1 MLAKSYNKENLV
13 RSLFATVCAMVTHSM
28 LKEAPWR
35 VELRFSFSKIFP
47 LSAESLS
54 LKNRHFWYF
63 QAFCYQSFKNDIT
76 LSAGGYRRV
85 REGTGGYGRVRE
97 GTGRKILPCSGLAFW
112 PRSGP
117 LRELLVKTYSK
128 APYKQLQKVFNNLSL
143 HYLQQVFCFI
153 FVFSLCLTK
162 INYKF
167 SRPLTFCTIKRI
179 KFP

>member
-1 MLAKSYNKENLV
+1 MCYGDPQYVKRSALKSRIEIFIFQNFPAQRWVAIFKKSPFLIFS
-13 RSLFATVCAMVTHSM
+13 SLLLPIIWKWYYFECG
-28 LKEAPWR
+28 R
-35 VELRFSFSKIFP
+35 VQEG
-47 LSAESLS
+47 
-54 LKNRHFWYF
+54 
-63 QAFCYQSFKNDIT
+63 T
-76 LSAGGYRRV
+76 GGYGRV

>member
-97 GTGRKILPCSGLAFW
+97 GTGGYGKENPAVQRPRVLAAK
-112 PRSGP
+112 RSIT
-117 LRELLVKTYSK
+117 RVISK
-128 APYKQLQKVFNNLSL
+128 NL
-143 HYLQQVFCFI
+143 
-153 FVFSLCLTK
+153 
-162 INYKF
+162 
-167 SRPLTFCTIKRI
+167 
-179 KFP
+179 